1 MSKAGVRAEKS
12 SVKELEPFDKKRI
25 DVTKFEP
32 ELPVKKRIEFLK
44 FPAGLKLSW
53 LVIDS
58 LGIART
64 VGKGRTNLTFIRSTI
79 VQADATTPRA
89 SFDRTKSPDRN
100 PVIQMHFE
108 PAAYGMTAPS
118 SYFMNFSV
126 ECFGQTTF
134 NVQAFAG
141 AGTLT
146 NTGTKTVSGQVVVSI
161 GFHNVP
167 AGQQTFGFLEQ
178 TGGAPWD
185 FFVVDTSLPFPVVFL
200 P

>member
-1 MSKAGVRAEKS
+1 MAKSPSRSPKATVP
-12 SVKELEPFDKKRI
+12 ELEPFDKKRV
-25 DVTKFEP
+25 DVTKFQP
-32 ELPVKKRIEFLK
+32 ELPLKKRIEFLK
-44 FPAGLKLSW
+44 FPIQLKLSW

-64 VGKGRTNLTFIRSTI
+64 VGKGRTNLTFIRPTI
-79 VQADATTPRA
+79 VQADAATPRA
-89 SFDRTKSPDRN
+89 SFDRTVSPDRN
-100 PVIQMHFE
+100 PVIQMHFD

-118 SYFMNFSV
+118 SYFMNFSLQ
-126 ECFGQTTF
+126 CFGSTTF
-134 NVQAFAG
+134 NVQGFAG

-161 GFHNVP
+161 GFHDVP

-178 TGGAPWD
+178 TGGSPWD